1 MLIQDSSESENE
13 DDAQDDIKE
22 MLASYDVN
30 KSENRQ
36 KNLSFQELETQLKII
51 INLLGGLLKFCKQKT
66 DLAIF
71 LASVA
76 NEFMTENDLII
87 EVRNQGYMW
96 NSKIQKCSQRK
107 QIQILQ

>member
-1 MLIQDSSESENE
+1 
-13 DDAQDDIKE
+13 

-87 EVRNQGYMW
+87 EVIYQGYMW
-96 NSKIQKCSQRK
+96 NSKIQKCKVKESRYRYFSEQNINSPK
-107 QIQILQ
+107 QI

>member
-1 MLIQDSSESENE
+1 
-13 DDAQDDIKE
+13 

-96 NSKIQKCSQRK
+96 NSKIQKCKVKESRYIYFSEHNINSPK
-107 QIQILQ
+107 QI